1 MSGFGSVY
9 SNPKDAPSTS
19 KSMQIRRSPWR
30 DRLIRSREAVLDFIT
45 GTNPNEILNQIDN
58 PDQLPR
64 NAGVEITGELKRFMD
79 MAKISAMNEHGTFV
93 DYDQLRDS
101 PPYLEYRQSCSPR
114 MAYLDPGLLSSP
126 EEQIAFWINLYNA
139 LIMDGVIAKKVT
151 QSVGSNSL
159 RLLAFFRQAAY
170 NVGGQRMSTDDIE
183 HGVLRGNRGHPM
195 LPGPQFPS
203 TDPRLAWVIDP
214 VDVRVHFALNCAGRS
229 CPPIQVYTPEN
240 LPAQLDLAA
249 RNFVDADVSIDPEK
263 HSLHISTI
271 FNWFKS
277 DFGGHNGVRHFLIE
291 HLPEDDRKGWLVE
304 DKHKIHFQYR
314 PYDWGLNSS
323 TLMLE
328 DNPH

>member
-1 MSGFGSVY
+1 MSGIGSVY
-9 SNPKDAPSTS
+9 SNPKDVPTNS
-19 KSMQIRRSPWR
+19 KSTQIRRSRLR
-30 DRLIRSREAVLDFIT
+30 DRLIRSRESVLDFIT
-45 GTNPNEILNQIDN
+45 GTDPDEILNQIDN

-79 MAKISAMNEHGTFV
+79 MAKISAMNEQGTFV
-93 DYDQLRDS
+93 DYDRLRES

-114 MAYLDPGLLSSP
+114 MAYLDPGLFTFT
-126 EEQIAFWINLYNA
+126 EERIAFWINLYNA

-159 RLLAFFRQAAY
+159 HLLAFFRQTAY

-203 TDPRLAWVIDP
+203 SDPRLAWIINP

-240 LPAQLDLAA
+240 LTHQLDLAA
-249 RNFVDADVSIDPEK
+249 RNFVNADVSVDPEK
-263 HSLHISTI
+263 HTVHISAI

-277 DFGGHNGVRHFLIE
+277 DFGGHNGVIDFLIE
-291 HLPEDDRKGWLVE
+291 HLPEDDRKAWLVE
-304 DKHKIHFQYR
+304 HQHKINFQYR

-323 TLMLE
+323 TLMQE
-328 DNPH
+328 DNSN

>member
-1 MSGFGSVY
+1 MSRIESLY

-19 KSMQIRRSPWR
+19 ESMQIRRSPWR
-30 DRLIRSREAVLDFIT
+30 DRLIKSREAFLDFIT
-45 GTNPNEILNQIDN
+45 GTNPDEILNEIDN

-79 MAKISAMNEHGTFV
+79 MAKISAMNEQGTFV
-93 DYDQLRDS
+93 DYDQLRES
-101 PPYLEYRQSCSPR
+101 QPYLEYRERCSPR
-114 MAYLDPGLLSSP
+114 MTYFDPGLFTST

-159 RLLAFFRQAAY
+159 HLLAFFRQTAY

-195 LPGPQFPS
+195 LPGPQFTS
-203 TDPRLAWVIDP
+203 SDPRLAWVIDP
-214 VDVRVHFALNCAGRS
+214 IDVRIHFALNCAGRS

-240 LPAQLDLAA
+240 LAYQLDLAA
-249 RNFVDADVSIDPEK
+249 RNFVNADVSVDPEK
-263 HSLHISTI
+263 HTVHISAI

-277 DFGGHNGVRHFLIE
+277 DFGGHNGVIDFLLE

-304 DKHKIHFQYR
+304 HQHKINFQYR

-323 TLMLE
+323 TLMQE
-328 DNPH
+328 DNSN